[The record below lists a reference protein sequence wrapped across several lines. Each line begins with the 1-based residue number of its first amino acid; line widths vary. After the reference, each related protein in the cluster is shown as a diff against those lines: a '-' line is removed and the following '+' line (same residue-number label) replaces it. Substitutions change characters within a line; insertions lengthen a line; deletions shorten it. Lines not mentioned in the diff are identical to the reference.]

1 MTVRPPAYQS
11 EPQILFLYQLVREIA
26 AGHVLLPRFQRP
38 YVWTEEQEL
47 ELFRSIRM
55 GTPIGSIMVW
65 RTNVTDVRAY
75 DKLGPYVLK
84 PAEGPIRQYIIDGHQ
99 RLATLFGAL
108 HVPASDDELP
118 ERIAYF
124 DLEVD
129 DFIFESRDKPP
140 KPMWLPLRYIL
151 DFPNLL
157 PFQRSFG
164 GRPDE
169 KDLVRRVDIIAT
181 AFGSYKLP
189 FLPVV
194 SNDIDHITKTFQRI
208 NSQGTVM
215 SEVHM
220 VSALTWSES
229 FDLNERI
236 AMWKEEHL
244 APLGYGDLDDAIIL
258 YTCKAA
264 LGFDV
269 YEGNVDKVSKAL
281 KDKPEALTE
290 AAESLVTAV
299 KFLRNVCKILSP
311 NLLPYVSHIV
321 PLSEAIRRKNGNLTQ
336 CELEILR
343 RWYWLMA
350 YSGTRAGM
358 PKLLAALDKMH
369 GSPDGTQDPL
379 SVTISDLPRRFDF
392 RNARCKLLALRLAER
407 LPNGAEVLAREG
419 ARAVVPLILGYGHN
433 VSPELLNSP
442 ANRIVVSPDEALSV
456 RANLMAA
463 ISAMTEGQAT
473 KEQRALLDLHVIPR
487 FLDDDDDYV
496 GLHRDFYVNL
506 LDQRNGE
513 LHLMESEFLYGPIV
527 SYDS

>member
-1 MTVRPPAYQS
+1 MIVRPPAYQS

-65 RTNVTDVRAY
+65 RTNVMDVRAY

-108 HVPASDDELP
+108 HVPANDNELP

-124 DLEVD
+124 DIETD
-129 DFIFESRDKPP
+129 DFLFVSREEKP
-140 KPMWLPLRYIL
+140 KPMWMPLRFIL
-151 DFPNLL
+151 DYANLL

-169 KDLVRRVDIIAT
+169 KDLVRQVDIIAT

-194 SNDIDHITKTFQRI
+194 TNDIDHITKTFQRV

-220 VSALTWSES
+220 VSALTWSDS

-236 AMWKEEHL
+236 AAWKEEHL
-244 APLGYGDLDDAIIL
+244 APLGYGDLDDEIIL

-269 YEGNVDKVSKAL
+269 YEGNVDKISKAL

-290 AAESLVTAV
+290 ASESLVEAV
-299 KFLRNVCKILSP
+299 KFLRDECKILSTKV
-311 NLLPYVSHIV
+311 LPYASHLV
-321 PLSEAIRRKNGNLTQ
+321 PLAEAFRRARQNGETIELTD
-336 CELEILR
+336 LR
-343 RWYWLMA
+343 DWYWMLG
-350 YSGTRAGM
+350 YSGTRAGL
-358 PKLLAALDKMH
+358 PKLLSALDYYCRKTTTPPQF
-369 GSPDGTQDPL
+369 STEPL
-379 SVTISDLPRRFDF
+379 PLPNRFDF
-392 RNARCKLLALRLAER
+392 RNGRCKLFALRLAE
-407 LPNGAEVLAREG
+407 AREG
-419 ARAVVPLILGYGHN
+419 GHEWLARDGALAMTHLILN
-433 VSPELLNSP
+433 KRLVETDELFSSP
-442 ANRIVVSPDEALSV
+442 ANRILVPASEANKERERI
-456 RANLMAA
+456 RAALAVGSEKLMTDTQREIMHRHVLPPLADMETPILLGHPNFWPLLVEDRIEAIDRLEAA
-463 ISAMTEGQAT
+463 FIKKLG
-473 KEQRALLDLHVIPR
+473 
-487 FLDDDDDYV
+487 
-496 GLHRDFYVNL
+496 
-506 LDQRNGE
+506 
-513 LHLMESEFLYGPIV
+513 
-527 SYDS
+527 